1 MDFMATG
8 FCLKAFQ
15 PSRGDSFRFA
25 GNPALKRR
33 AISGLSLAGQNNC
46 AQKFNKDFVLFDSLR
61 KIGGVGAGTAVISP
75 YDKDRKNPA
84 AAYCFKRE
92 FDQYGKERER
102 YDDMS
107 ENLVKYLRNKTVK

>member
-15 PSRGDSFRFA
+15 PSREDSFRFA

-46 AQKFNKDFVLFDSLR
+46 AQKFILRRGRVWQRVLLLGAKRLR
-61 KIGGVGAGTAVISP
+61 AT
-75 YDKDRKNPA
+75 
-84 AAYCFKRE
+84 
-92 FDQYGKERER
+92 
-102 YDDMS
+102 
-107 ENLVKYLRNKTVK
+107 T